1 MKFRELLAYLDSKG
15 ELIHVKKKV
24 SREYEM
30 ASVIKAFGEK
40 PIIFENVEGSSYKV
54 VAGLCASKELFASAL
69 GTTKEKLVFEMAKA
83 IDSPKEP
90 QFYSKG
96 VAPCQEV
103 VEDTVDLDKL
113 PILRHFESDGG
124 RYVPSEVVI
133 INDPD
138 TGHNACYHRLMQ
150 IGKNRFAARLV
161 EKRQTDTSLKKMLA
175 QRKELEIALCIGNSS
190 AVMLAASMSPASG
203 VNEIAIANALDETP
217 VVKCLTKNIFV
228 PADCE
233 IVLEGRITAEVA
245 DEGPFVDLTET
256 NDIVRKQPVIVIDKI
271 THRKDAI
278 YQTLLPGLNEHK
290 LLMGMPREPTM
301 YKEVSK
307 VCDCTNVALT
317 LGGSCWSHGVVQIRK
332 KTNDEPTKAIEA
344 AFKGH
349 SSMKHVVIVDEDIDI
364 TNPTEVE
371 WAIAT
376 RFRADN
382 RLKIF
387 ENAGTSS
394 LDPMADKPPGQ
405 KATVAKMG
413 LDATI
418 PLDDPAR
425 PVNKFKKVAYNKVE
439 VSEYL

>member
-1 MKFRELLAYLDSKG
+1 MKFRELLSRLDGKG

-30 ASVIKAFGEK
+30 AAVIKAFGEK
-40 PIIFENVEGSSYKV
+40 PIIFENVEGSKYKA
-54 VAGLCASKELFASAL
+54 VAGLCASRELFAGAL
-69 GTTKEKLVFEMAKA
+69 GTTKEKLIFKMTKA
-83 IDSPKEP
+83 MDSSVEP
-90 QFYSKG
+90 PIYSNG
-96 VAPCQEV
+96 TAPCQEV
-103 VEDTVDLDKL
+103 VEDAVGLDSL

-124 RYVPSEVVI
+124 RYIPSAVAI

-150 IGKNRFAARLV
+150 IGKDRFAARLV

-175 QRKELEIALCIGNSS
+175 QGKDLEIAFCIGNSS

-217 VVKCLTKNIFV
+217 VVKCETKNILV

-233 IVLEGRITAEVA
+233 IVLEGRITAELA

-256 NDIVRKQPVIVIDKI
+256 NDIIRKQPVIVIDKI
-271 THRKDAI
+271 TRRKDAI
-278 YQTLLPGLNEHK
+278 YQTLLPGLSEHK

-301 YKEVSK
+301 FKEVSK
-307 VCDCTNVALT
+307 ACECTNVALT

-332 KTNDEPTKAIEA
+332 KSNDEPAKAIEA
-344 AFKGH
+344 AFRGH
-349 SSMKHVVIVDEDIDI
+349 GSMKQVIVVDEDIDI
-364 TNPTEVE
+364 TNPLEVE
-371 WAIAT
+371 WAVAT
-376 RFRADN
+376 RFRADK

-387 ENAGTSS
+387 ENQPASS

-425 PVNKFKKVAYNKVE
+425 PAKKFKKVAYRQVQAKD
-439 VSEYL
+439 YL